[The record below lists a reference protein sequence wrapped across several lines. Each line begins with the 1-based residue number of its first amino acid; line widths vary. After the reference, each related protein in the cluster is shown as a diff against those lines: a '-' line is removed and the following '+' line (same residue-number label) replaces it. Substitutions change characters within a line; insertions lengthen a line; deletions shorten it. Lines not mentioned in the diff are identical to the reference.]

1 MEQPNGLVAVLTSVL
16 GQIVF
21 HNDQTPLAK
30 KNLTIFHAQRPPNV
44 PIKAYLERI
53 VKYSPCTSE
62 TYILALIY
70 IDRII
75 QKRSDFFITSLNV
88 HRLLITSVL
97 VASKYFDDV
106 FYNNAHYSRVGGI
119 TGREMN
125 ALELEFL
132 RLIDFNLNVSLEV
145 FHCYSTE
152 LSKHLPKNSVPALP
166 VESFAHK
173 ETSQTPRVPVS
184 VCADVI
190 VADNS
195 FREDIYDKK
204 RRREVD
210 IRVPLK
216 LKQVNCAREQDLV
229 ALSKPLFIQ
238 DGRGLEYRVEV

>member
-16 GQIVF
+16 GRIVF

-30 KNLTIFHAQRPPNV
+30 KNVTIFHAPKAPNV

-75 QKRSDFFITSLNV
+75 QKRCDFFITSLNV

-106 FYNNAHYSRVGGI
+106 FYNNAHYSRVGGVP
-119 TGREMN
+119 GPEMN
-125 ALELEFL
+125 SLELEFL
-132 RLIDFNLNVSLEV
+132 RLIDYNLNVSLEV
-145 FHCYSTE
+145 FHSYSNE
-152 LSKHLPKNSVPALP
+152 LTKHIPQNSVPSPSVDSIVQIESIQALP
-166 VESFAHK
+166 RAPISICSEAVMTDATQSEMF
-173 ETSQTPRVPVS
+173 
-184 VCADVI
+184 
-190 VADNS
+190 
-195 FREDIYDKK
+195 DKK

-216 LKQVNCAREQDLV
+216 MKQVNCAREQ
-229 ALSKPLFIQ
+229 PLFIQ
-238 DGRGLEYRVEV
+238 GGLEYRVEV